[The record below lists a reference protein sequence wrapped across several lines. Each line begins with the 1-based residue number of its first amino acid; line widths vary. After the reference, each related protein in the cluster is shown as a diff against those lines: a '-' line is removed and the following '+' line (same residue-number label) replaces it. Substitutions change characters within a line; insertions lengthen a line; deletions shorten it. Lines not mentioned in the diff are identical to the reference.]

1 MAPQRCEAA
10 VDEAQTSSWES
21 GFAIT
26 INVPVWSNGAIV
38 VLKTRKDL
46 KPRSARNAAIIE
58 NTTSVV
64 KLRLMDW
71 SDASQDFGLQG
82 DASYSPKDIIDL
94 YHDCGSGRPPPP
106 YLPPP
111 YLPPPATP
119 PPLPCLTPTPSPS
132 SPRPSAPSPL
142 PLPSFPPP
150 SPEPLPPPPPLPCP
164 PSVPPLSQTFVE
176 MAEEL
181 VEPDA
186 IHLIAGGL
194 ALLVIFAWCCPWHS
208 APVREAFGRWRSG
221 GLKKHLQNQSPHRIH
236 GNRRRFQLVTQL
248 PKVDEE
254 PEEYI
259 SSTSENCAE
268 DEDSDEYSKSG
279 RPCGEEC
286 EPSIADQLE
295 EQVSRQKD
303 DEEEDEVEDGLL
315 SSHLSARGSETI
327 PSAVKEG
334 RRRRVGHR

>member
-1 MAPQRCEAA
+1 
-10 VDEAQTSSWES
+10 
-21 GFAIT
+21 
-26 INVPVWSNGAIV
+26 
-38 VLKTRKDL
+38 
-46 KPRSARNAAIIE
+46 
-58 NTTSVV
+58 
-64 KLRLMDW
+64 
-71 SDASQDFGLQG
+71 
-82 DASYSPKDIIDL
+82 
-94 YHDCGSGRPPPP
+94 
-106 YLPPP
+106 
-111 YLPPPATP
+111 
-119 PPLPCLTPTPSPS
+119 
-132 SPRPSAPSPL
+132 
-142 PLPSFPPP
+142 
-150 SPEPLPPPPPLPCP
+150 
-164 PSVPPLSQTFVE
+164 

-186 IHLIAGGL
+186 VHLIAGGL

-208 APVREAFGRWRSG
+208 APAREAFGRWRSG
-221 GLKKHLQNQSPHRIH
+221 GLKKPQQNQSTPHRIH

-268 DEDSDEYSKSG
+268 DEDNDEYSKSG

-295 EQVSRQKD
+295 EQVSPQKD
-303 DEEEDEVEDGLL
+303 EEEEDEVEDGLL

>member
-1 MAPQRCEAA
+1 
-10 VDEAQTSSWES
+10 
-21 GFAIT
+21 
-26 INVPVWSNGAIV
+26 
-38 VLKTRKDL
+38 
-46 KPRSARNAAIIE
+46 
-58 NTTSVV
+58 
-64 KLRLMDW
+64 
-71 SDASQDFGLQG
+71 
-82 DASYSPKDIIDL
+82 
-94 YHDCGSGRPPPP
+94 
-106 YLPPP
+106 
-111 YLPPPATP
+111 
-119 PPLPCLTPTPSPS
+119 
-132 SPRPSAPSPL
+132 
-142 PLPSFPPP
+142 
-150 SPEPLPPPPPLPCP
+150 
-164 PSVPPLSQTFVE
+164 
-176 MAEEL
+176 MAEELL

-221 GLKKHLQNQSPHRIH
+221 GLKKHQQNQSTPHRIH

-268 DEDSDEYSKSG
+268 DEDNDEYSKSG

>member
-1 MAPQRCEAA
+1 
-10 VDEAQTSSWES
+10 
-21 GFAIT
+21 
-26 INVPVWSNGAIV
+26 
-38 VLKTRKDL
+38 
-46 KPRSARNAAIIE
+46 
-58 NTTSVV
+58 
-64 KLRLMDW
+64 
-71 SDASQDFGLQG
+71 
-82 DASYSPKDIIDL
+82 
-94 YHDCGSGRPPPP
+94 
-106 YLPPP
+106 
-111 YLPPPATP
+111 
-119 PPLPCLTPTPSPS
+119 
-132 SPRPSAPSPL
+132 
-142 PLPSFPPP
+142 
-150 SPEPLPPPPPLPCP
+150 
-164 PSVPPLSQTFVE
+164 
-176 MAEEL
+176 MAEELL

-221 GLKKHLQNQSPHRIH
+221 GLKKHQQNQSTPRIH

-268 DEDSDEYSKSG
+268 DEDHDEYSKSG

-286 EPSIADQLE
+286 EPSNADQLE